1 ARRAGAGLQVPG
13 CRARRRRRAPPP
25 GDVAVPDWPLGAG
38 PRPFRPGPPRPFRL
52 LGVASRRPGPP
63 PPGPPDDE
71 ARVCGAEEDALPL
84 PHAAAAG
91 GALPQAGTAGRP
103 YLWARLDRK
112 PNKQAEKRFKRFL
125 YSKENTKEFVWN
137 VEEDF
142 KPVPERWIP
151 AKEIEYLNGNPVPD
165 ENGHIPGWLPV
176 EKNNKQYCWHSS
188 VVNYE
193 FETALVLN
201 CHAGDPGLLEISAVP
216 LSDLLEQTLELI
228 GTNINANPYGLGSK
242 KHPVHLLVPHG
253 AFKIK
258 SQPSLKHSDLL
269 TWFESCREGKIEGIV
284 WHCSDGCLIKVHR
297 HHLGL
302 RWPIPDTHMNSQP
315 VVVNISSSKYGCD
328 LDSKCLFSHFSKL
341 DSQKFG
347 SLRDIKLDG

>member
-1 ARRAGAGLQVPG
+1 MRR
-13 CRARRRRRAPPP
+13 
-25 GDVAVPDWPLGAG
+25 LGAVQRKV
-38 PRPFRPGPPRPFRL
+38 PCLFVTELRDEPALKRDHQPFKVL
-52 LGVASRRPGPP
+52 ATETINHKAL
-63 PPGPPDDE
+63 
-71 ARVCGAEEDALPL
+71 DADIYSAIPTEKVD
-84 PHAAAAG
+84 
-91 GALPQAGTAGRP
+91 GTCCYVTTYKGQP

-112 PNKQAEKRFKRFL
+112 PSKQAEKRFKGFL
-125 YSKENTKEFVWN
+125 YSKESTKGFVWN

-151 AKEIEYLNGNPVPD
+151 AKEIECLNGNPVPD

-284 WHCSDGCLIKVHR
+284 WHCSDGRLIKVHR

-302 RWPIPDTHMNSQP
+302 RWPIPDTYMNSQP
-315 VVVNISSSKYGCD
+315 VVINISSAKYGCD
-328 LDSKCLFSHFSKL
+328 SDSKCLFNRFSKL